1 MRTWVIVFRINGK
14 ADSRI
19 ITAESLEEAYYQ
31 FMGAFPSA
39 EINGVFE
46 VAL

>member
-1 MRTWVIVFRINGK
+1 MKTWVIVFRIDEK

-19 ITAESLEEAYYQ
+19 ITADSLEEAYYQ
-31 FMGAFPSA
+31 FIGAFPCA

-46 VAL
+46 VAI

>member
-1 MRTWVIVFRINGK
+1 MRTWVIAYRINGK

-19 ITAESLEEAYYQ
+19 IIANSLEDAYYQ
-31 FMGAFPSA
+31 FIGAFPSA

-46 VAL
+46 VAR